1 MTYTMRSMARRNS
14 RIFMVCTAIMS
25 AGCGSGPKGFDSPDP
40 ADKLDAILAAGE
52 RYAGAESLPRTVLEN
67 LIQELDSDDAAV
79 RVLAI
84 VALEKIT
91 QQRLGYDPYA
101 ERQRRQ
107 SSIQKWIRQLES
119 GSLHAANG
127 PE

>member
-1 MTYTMRSMARRNS
+1 MARRNS
-14 RIFMVCTAIMS
+14 HIVMMCAAIIF
-25 AGCGSGPKGFDSPDP
+25 AGCGSGPKGFDSPNP

-52 RYAGAESLPRTVLEN
+52 RYGGAEILPRTVLEN
-67 LIQELDSDDAAV
+67 LIQELDSDDAVV

-107 SSIQKWIRQLES
+107 SSSQKWIFQLES
-119 GSLHAANG
+119 GSLHAASG